1 MKAIFNREV
10 KSYFKSVTGYIFGS
24 LLLALAGIYT
34 VIVCLDGGSPNF
46 EYVLADMPFI
56 FIIIVPLITMRC
68 IADERRQHTD
78 QLLYS
83 LPLGM
88 THVVLGKYFAMIL
101 VVLIPMLLICCIPI
115 ILNTLGT
122 VNFYAAY
129 SSVIGFT
136 MLAAA
141 LVAIGMFISSLTDNV
156 ATAAGLCFLVMLF
169 NYFLS
174 SLALYIPGDSSSSFM
189 ALGAALLLT
198 GFIMWLLTKNI
209 FGAAV
214 FFMALETTLY
224 ILYIRFPMRFAG
236 LFAAIMKRIS
246 LFERFSLFRYAIFDL
261 TAVFYYFSVCVL
273 FLFMTVQCLEKRRWS

>member
-34 VIVCLDGGSPNF
+34 VIICLDGGSPSF
-46 EYVLADMPFI
+46 EYVLAGMPFI
-56 FIIIVPLITMRC
+56 FIITVPLLTMRC
-68 IADERRQHTD
+68 IAEERRQRTD

-88 THVVLGKYFAMIL
+88 TRMVLGKYFAMIL

-115 ILNTLGT
+115 ILSTLGT

-156 ATAAGLCFLVMLF
+156 AAAAGLCFLAMLF

-174 SLALYIPGDSSSSFM
+174 SLADYIPGDARSSFM
-189 ALGAALLLT
+189 ALGAVLLLT
-198 GFIMWLLTKNI
+198 GLVMWMLTKNI
-209 FGAAV
+209 FFAAV
-214 FFMALETTLY
+214 FFMALETVLC
-224 ILYIRFPMRFAG
+224 ILYMWSPMSFAG
-236 LFAAIMKRIS
+236 LFAAIMKQIS
-246 LFERFSLFRYAIFDL
+246 LFERFSLFQNAIFDL
-261 TAVFYYFSVCVL
+261 TAVFYYLSVCVL
-273 FLFMTVQCLEKRRWS
+273 FLFMTVQSLEKRRWS